1 MVVYSRN
8 VPLMCLTW
16 FYSLSPHSLYNFEEV
31 IKPFLTQYTSYRE
44 AKRNNRYLLTIKKRQ
59 GNNLKSYIGCFQSQL
74 AKVSDC
80 NEDISAI
87 TFISELQVS
96 HPMYKHLLKHN
107 VTRMSEI
114 LS

>member
-8 VPLMCLTW
+8 VPLMCLTFSSILKGVASDW

-87 TFISELQVS
+87 TFISEL
-96 HPMYKHLLKHN
+96 
-107 VTRMSEI
+107 
-114 LS
+114 